1 MRNFSCFVA
10 AIAIF
15 GILLVCTDSVSRVS
29 AQSAPPPPTQSTQSA
44 PSPSQSTSSPQQQQ
58 PSAPSVPAQLPLT
71 PQQAPPPIPPPV
83 VHVGPTVILDP
94 AHGGTDSG
102 ARGGAGVIEKDL
114 VLQYAHAVRNE
125 LERQNFR
132 VVLTRDGDANPSYD
146 DRASVANAYRDA
158 IFISLHVASTGAQ
171 GAARVYY
178 YRFGS
183 SPEAS
188 QAGLDTGAPQNAP
201 PATTLVSWE
210 EAQLPHIATS
220 HRLADILQVELA
232 RRFNGSPAVAA
243 AVAVRGLRSVGV
255 PAVAIELSSVSSQDP
270 NLLAA
275 MAGPLAISIARGVQV
290 FRGAHLPGEN

>member
-1 MRNFSCFVA
+1 MTILGAVLVRMRPFPR
-10 AIAIF
+10 
-15 GILLVCTDSVSRVS
+15 LS
-29 AQSAPPPPTQSTQSA
+29 AQSAAPQSTQSPQSA
-44 PSPSQSTSSPQQQQ
+44 PSQSPASPQQQQ
-58 PSAPSVPAQLPLT
+58 PPAPSVPAQLPLT

-102 ARGGAGVIEKDL
+102 ARGGAGAIEKDL
-114 VLQYAHAVRNE
+114 VLPYARVVRNE

-132 VVLTRDGDANPSYD
+132 VVLTRDGDSNPSYD
-146 DRASVANAYRDA
+146 DRASVANAYRGA
-158 IFISLHVASTGAQ
+158 IFISLHVASTGAP
-171 GAARVYY
+171 GTAHVYY

-188 QAGLDTGAPQNAP
+188 QAGLDTSAPQNAS

-220 HRLADILQVELA
+220 HKLADMLQVELA

-243 AVAVRGLRSVGV
+243 GVAVRGLRSVDV
-255 PAVAIELSSVSSQDP
+255 PAVAIELSSVSAQDP
-270 NLLAA
+270 NTLAA
-275 MAGPLAISIARGVQV
+275 MAGPLAISIARGVQM
-290 FRGAHLPGEN
+290 FRGTRPSGEN